1 MIYKM
6 IWLLLLLKSIDEF
19 NYLFCIKNDVCVF
32 SAEITKIQV
41 FFRISGKT
49 GSRIRIFFGLK
60 PPCDQDGANKKKFS
74 QIGPA
79 VPELL
84 RDRQTNR
91 HTDRQKP
98 LLLCSIDILTLEIFD
113 QYLILDHHNIKKYI
127 TWNNNQS

>member
-1 MIYKM
+1 MQKYFI
-6 IWLLLLLKSIDEF
+6 ISRQ
-19 NYLFCIKNDVCVF
+19 NR
-32 SAEITKIQV
+32 
-41 FFRISGKT
+41 FFRIFGKT
-49 GSRIRIFFGLK
+49 GPRIWNFFSLK
-60 PPCDQDGANKKKFS
+60 PSRDQDGANKKRLS

-127 TWNNNQS
+127 T

>member
-1 MIYKM
+1 MKIRRF
-6 IWLLLLLKSIDEF
+6 LKRYF
-19 NYLFCIKNDVCVF
+19 
-32 SAEITKIQV
+32 KIILAGNR
-41 FFRISGKT
+41 FFRIFGKT
-49 GSRIRIFFGLK
+49 GPPIRFFCLK
-60 PPCDQDGANKKKFS
+60 PSPDQYGANKKKFS

-127 TWNNNQS
+127 R

>member
-1 MIYKM
+1 MEAASFIIYTT
-6 IWLLLLLKSIDEF
+6 
-19 NYLFCIKNDVCVF
+19 KNG
-32 SAEITKIQV
+32 I
-41 FFRISGKT
+41 FFRIYRKT
-49 GSRIRIFFGLK
+49 GSQTRNFFDLK
-60 PPCDQDGANKKKFS
+60 PSPNQDGANKKKFS

-127 TWNNNQS
+127 R

>member
-1 MIYKM
+1 MNILAGN
-6 IWLLLLLKSIDEF
+6 W
-19 NYLFCIKNDVCVF
+19 
-32 SAEITKIQV
+32 
-41 FFRISGKT
+41 FFRIFGKT
-49 GSRIRIFFGLK
+49 GPRIQNLFCLK
-60 PPCDQDGANKKKFS
+60 PSLEQYGANKKKFS

-127 TWNNNQS
+127 R

>member
-1 MIYKM
+1 MVKNT
-6 IWLLLLLKSIDEF
+6 LKSG
-19 NYLFCIKNDVCVF
+19 
-32 SAEITKIQV
+32 
-41 FFRISGKT
+41 FFRISGKS
-49 GSRIRIFFGLK
+49 GSRIRNFFGLK
-60 PPCDQDGANKKKFS
+60 PSRDQDGANKKKFS

-127 TWNNNQS
+127 R